1 MKPRRLWTLFAAVL
15 LIAVFVIFFTD
26 LVGIDLAPF
35 LPKVRLQRSETW
47 SSSTV
52 TLEAVRDLYAFNTV
66 EYVHRAVFPY
76 DYLPE
81 SVSLTEIL
89 AKLRT
94 ANSTVRNALSP
105 DEYLYFQTY
114 NLAVDIGM
122 DLGGRYDFVVVT
134 VVVTAGFDLEGS
146 KLAEPLDPG
155 TVDGA
160 AGMVSGFQV
169 ETINTP
175 DGDRLRAIVSP
186 PPPTITEIYVEDIV
200 GEDYPYPDISIGADS
215 WRRVTEFVEEQVVA
229 MPEITDLLTIAEANG
244 RDFVRDVLLRA
255 GYDEVVFEQLELP
268 Q

>member
-1 MKPRRLWTLFAAVL
+1 MKLRRLWILLAAVL
-15 LIAVFVIFFTD
+15 LIAMFVIFFTD

-81 SVSLTEIL
+81 GVSLTEIL

-94 ANSTVRNALSP
+94 ADSTVRDALSP

-122 DLGGRYDFVVVT
+122 DLSGRRDFVVVT
-134 VVVTAGFDLEGS
+134 VVVIAGFDLTGS
-146 KLAEPLDPG
+146 WLAAPSELDAAK
-155 TVDGA
+155 A
-160 AGMVSGFQV
+160 AGGFRV
-169 ETINTP
+169 ETIDTP
-175 DGDRLRAIVSP
+175 EGDLLRAVLSP
-186 PPPTITEIYVEDIV
+186 PSPIITEIRVEDIV
-200 GEDYPYPDISIGADS
+200 GEEYPYPDISIGADA
-215 WRRVTEFVEEQVVA
+215 WRRVAEFVEAQVMG
-229 MPEITDLLTIAEANG
+229 MPEIADLLTIAGANG
-244 RDFVRDVLLRA
+244 QDFVRDVLLRA
-255 GYDEVVFEQLELP
+255 GYGEVIFEQL
-268 Q
+268 